1 MKQKRQFP
9 GASSYTDCRDQ
20 RRWRYR
26 KGGFSRELG
35 TGYGSPEF
43 VQRYE
48 AALVEHKTGKKHGAG
63 AEKTIPGS
71 INDLIASWYQSPE

>member
-9 GASSYTDCRDQ
+9 GASPYTDRHGQ

-35 TGYGSPEF
+35 TDYGSAEF

-48 AALVEHKTGKKHGAG
+48 AALLEHRTGKKVGAR
-63 AEKTIPGS
+63 AAKTIPGS
-71 INDLIASWYQSPE
+71 VNDLVAS